1 MNDLFRYCPTCGA
14 AALKPSSEKS
24 VLCSA
29 CGFEYFFNAAGAV
42 AGLIVNADHELLVTI
57 RAHEPGKGLWDLP
70 GGFVDPGE
78 SAEEALRREVKEE
91 LNLDVESLDYLASSP
106 NTYCY
111 KQVTYPTVDMAYLCR
126 ISHPETMKLSS
137 EIEAA
142 MFVSAEQI
150 KDAPFAFESIRSF
163 AELFAA
169 RNDTGK
175 LKDIR

>member
-1 MNDLFRYCPTCGA
+1 MDALFRYCPTCGA

-42 AGLIVNADHELLVTI
+42 AALIVNDDNELLVTI
-57 RAHEPGKGLWDLP
+57 RAHAPGKGLWDLP

-91 LNLDVESLDYLASSP
+91 LNLEVESLEYLASAP

-111 KQVTYPTVDMAYLCR
+111 KQFTYPTVDIAYICR
-126 ISHPETMKLSS
+126 VRDLPNLKAGCDVES
-137 EIEAA
+137 A
-142 MFVSAEQI
+142 MFVNAEQI
-150 KDAPFAFESIRSF
+150 KNAPFAFDSICSF
-163 AELFAA
+163 AELFVK
-169 RNDTGK
+169 RNMLD
-175 LKDIR
+175 